1 MHPQG
6 QCCPTHSTINKDSPL
21 YCHSKW
27 WVMQIRSK
35 GHYILNEIQALRC
48 CNIHNEDVGGGQF
61 NWEQHINGK
70 EHLKKLEKANLPP
83 INHKQQI
90 VSFFTPKSTQQ
101 SVVLNMPPPINA
113 TSSSQKLLDAII
125 IDDVIEDIEGTP
137 IKALPHPL
145 LRWLQDQ

>member
-1 MHPQG
+1 MNDTCKERIGNRDYVTFGADTEIPYGLQ
-6 QCCPTHSTINKDSPL
+6 STDSN
-21 YCHSKW
+21 S
-27 WVMQIRSK
+27 
-35 GHYILNEIQALRC
+35 